1 MGGPFNALAWL
12 ADRLIERG
20 ESLRA
25 GDVVITGGL
34 TRAVP
39 LEPGDVVVALI
50 GAVAVT
56 VHGAAGAVV
65 EC

>member
-1 MGGPFNALAWL
+1 MGDPLVALAWL
-12 ADRLIERG
+12 SDRLIERG
-20 ESLRA
+20 EQLRA

-56 VHGAAGAVV
+56 AHGAAGTVV